1 PFVELEWGRKAY
13 DLMKRT
19 KKAFDPDNI
28 LNPGVM
34 INDNP
39 VVHIENL
46 KPLPK
51 THEIVDRCIEC
62 GFCEVKCPSRNI
74 TTTPRQRIV
83 VQREIS
89 RLRAAG
95 SNGGLLQVLENSY
108 TYLGEQTC
116 ATDGL
121 CATACPVSID
131 TGRLTKYL
139 RSLKQGPISLRIAGW
154 VAGHYELTLSGVR
167 YGLKAAGVLH
177 AVLGPSLVKSNNP
190 STPPLKS
197 GGGRMGLLPHMPK
210 GISAPR
216 FRDIRKGSDRTVVYF
231 PSCIVR
237 TMGPSKYDRDQRP
250 VFEAMLSILR
260 KAGYDVLFPEG
271 TDKLCCGLPFE
282 SKGFFE
288 QANRLSAELERALL
302 ACGGGTYPVLCDTS
316 PCLYRM
322 RNAFSSGLKLYEPVE
337 FIHTF
342 LMDRLTF
349 RKAPDTVAVHVTCSS
364 VKMGLAEKFRAV
376 AEACSEKVIIPPAV
390 GCCGFAGDRGF
401 SYPELNESAL
411 AELRGSIPADC
422 SSGYSN
428 SRTCEIG
435 LTRHSGIDYQSIVYL
450 VDNCTEPQPQP

>member
-1 PFVELEWGRKAY
+1 
-13 DLMKRT
+13 
-19 KKAFDPDNI
+19 
-28 LNPGVM
+28 
-34 INDNP
+34 
-39 VVHIENL
+39 
-46 KPLPK
+46 
-51 THEIVDRCIEC
+51 
-62 GFCEVKCPSRNI
+62 
-74 TTTPRQRIV
+74 
-83 VQREIS
+83 
-89 RLRAAG
+89 
-95 SNGGLLQVLENSY
+95 
-108 TYLGEQTC
+108 
-116 ATDGL
+116 
-121 CATACPVSID
+121 
-131 TGRLTKYL
+131 
-139 RSLKQGPISLRIAGW
+139 
-154 VAGHYELTLSGVR
+154 
-167 YGLKAAGVLH
+167 
-177 AVLGPSLVKSNNP
+177 
-190 STPPLKS
+190 
-197 GGGRMGLLPHMPK
+197 
-210 GISAPR
+210 
-216 FRDIRKGSDRTVVYF
+216 
-231 PSCIVR
+231 
-237 TMGPSKYDRDQRP
+237 MGPSKYDKDQRK
-250 VFEAMLSILR
+250 VFEAMLSILK
-260 KAGYDVLFPEG
+260 KAGYKVLFPEG
-271 TDKLCCGLPFE
+271 MEKLCCGLPFE

-288 QANRLSAELERALL
+288 QADRMSAELEKALL

>member
-1 PFVELEWGRKAY
+1 
-13 DLMKRT
+13 MKRT

-39 VVHIENL
+39 AVHIENL

-62 GFCEVKCPSRNI
+62 GYCEVKCPSKDI
-74 TTTPRQRIV
+74 TTTPRQRIA

-95 SNGGLLQVLENSY
+95 NNGGLLRVLENSY
-108 TYLGEQTC
+108 NYLGEQTC

-121 CATACPVSID
+121 CATACPIAID

-139 RSLKQGPISLRIAGW
+139 RSLKHGLPGIRAARW
-154 VAGHYELTLSGVR
+154 VADHYPLALTGIR

-177 AVLGPSLVKSNNP
+177 SVLGSSLMERISSSRWN
-190 STPPLKS
+190 
-197 GGGRMGLLPHMPK
+197 RHMPK

-216 FRDIRKGSDRTVVYF
+216 FRDIRNGSDRAVVYF

-237 TMGPSKYDRDQRP
+237 TMGPSKYDKDQRK

-271 TDKLCCGLPFE
+271 IEKLCCGLPFE

-288 QANRLSAELERALL
+288 QADRMSAELEKALL
-302 ACGGGTYPVLCDTS
+302 ACGGDEYPVLCDTS

-364 VKMGLAEKFRAV
+364 VKMGLAGKFRAV
-376 AEACSEKVIIPPAV
+376 AEACAEKVITPPAV

-401 SYPELNESAL
+401 SHPELNASAL
-411 AELRGSIPADC
+411 AELRGLDPC
-422 SSGYSN
+422 
-428 SRTCEIG
+428 
-435 LTRHSGIDYQSIVYL
+435 
-450 VDNCTEPQPQP
+450 